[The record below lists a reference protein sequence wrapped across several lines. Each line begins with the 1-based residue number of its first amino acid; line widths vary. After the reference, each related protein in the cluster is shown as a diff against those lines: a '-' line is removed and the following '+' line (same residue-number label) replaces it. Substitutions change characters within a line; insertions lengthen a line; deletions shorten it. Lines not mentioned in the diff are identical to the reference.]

1 MKASLWLVWLRI
13 TQPSVFAKIHK
24 KIVLIDR
31 SIRELSRDI
40 GKFII
45 YLYIYT
51 HCFFFLNINVGIA
64 AVPDGERG
72 LLTKR

>member
-1 MKASLWLVWLRI
+1 MCRTMKASLWLVWLRI

-24 KIVLIDR
+24 KNC
-31 SIRELSRDI
+31 RDI

-45 YLYIYT
+45 YRYIYT